1 MKPLVSSI
9 LFLFVSSLAFSQ
21 TKVAEEII
29 VTASQLPETVESTPA
44 AVTVVTREDIDRHAA
59 RDLADVLR
67 EVPGLAI
74 SRSGSPGKAT
84 SLFTRG
90 AASTQ
95 TLVLWNGIPIN
106 NPYFAGYDWGRFST
120 AGVEQVEVVRGP
132 FSALYGSEAMAG
144 VVNVLTTPRGSGL
157 RVELQ
162 AGSHGLRNA
171 LLSGAYVGSTT
182 QVSAA
187 FEHRRDNGFDPND
200 DFRETSG
207 NLFGKWLPSAT
218 FSLGLAARYTSYD
231 LGIPFN
237 VNATGDALVPS
248 LQRRQNGNELQVAV
262 PLQKTVGPL
271 TFDLTLSD
279 SHRRDDFRDPQ
290 DPFGFVN
297 ARTDSTQR
305 RARLSGQAQTAVGTI
320 IAGGE
325 MQRATVD
332 DVSNFGVNLD
342 NNRRDARSF
351 FIEDRWPRATGPASR
366 IELSAGVRYDRFDT
380 FGSQTSPRI
389 GAAWISGPNKWRIA
403 YGEGFRAPS
412 VGELYFP
419 FSGNRDLRAEHTRS
433 AEAGYDA
440 AIGKNGLFS
449 LTLFSSRFRDL
460 IIFDNRSYAFANIGR
475 ARSDGLELGI
485 EEHVTS
491 SVYAALSY
499 TYLHRDEDQSTGQ
512 RLPRRPKHSGS
523 AFLGWR
529 SGAVEVNVA
538 AIHQGVRGDILPV
551 SPYSPATNG
560 AYTTI
565 DVNLQYHAG
574 FLTPFVK
581 LENAGNERYEEVLGY
596 VSPARRVSVGVR
608 YVTPR

>member
-1 MKPLVSSI
+1 MKPLISSI
-9 LFLFVSSLAFSQ
+9 LLLFVSSLAFSQ
-21 TKVAEEII
+21 TKVTEEII

-74 SRSGSPGKAT
+74 SRSGSLGKAT

-95 TLVLWNGIPIN
+95 TLVMWNGIPIN

-157 RVELQ
+157 RGEVQ
-162 AGSHGLRNA
+162 GGSHGLRNA

-187 FEHRRDNGFDPND
+187 FEHRQDDGFDPND

-207 NLFGKWLPSAT
+207 NLFGKWSPSPT

-231 LGIPFN
+231 LGIPFD

-248 LQRRQNGNELQVAV
+248 LQRRQDGNELQVAV
-262 PLQKTVGPL
+262 PLQKTVGPF

-279 SHRRDDFRDPQ
+279 SRRRDDFRDPQ

-305 RARLSGQAQTAVGTI
+305 RVRLSGQAQTAAGTI

-332 DVSNFGVNLD
+332 DMSNFGVNLD
-342 NNRRDARSF
+342 NSRRDARSL
-351 FIEDRWPRATGPASR
+351 FIEDRWRSATGPASR

-380 FGSQTSPRI
+380 FGSQTSPRV

-419 FSGNRDLRAEHTRS
+419 FSGNPNLRAEHTRS

-440 AIGKNGLFS
+440 VIGNGLFS
-449 LTLFSSRFRDL
+449 MTLFSSRFRDL
-460 IIFDNRSYAFANIGR
+460 IVFDNRSYAFGNIGR
-475 ARSDGLELGI
+475 ARSDGIELGI
-485 EEHVTS
+485 EDHLTPAL
-491 SVYAALSY
+491 YAALSY
-499 TYLHRDEDQSTGQ
+499 TNLHRDEDESTGE

-523 AFLGWR
+523 VFVGWR
-529 SGAVEVNVA
+529 SGSLDANVA
-538 AIHQGVRGDILPV
+538 LIHSGARFDLIPIA
-551 SPYSPATNG
+551 PYSRAVNS

-565 DVNLQYHAG
+565 DTNLQIHLG
-574 FLTPFVK
+574 RLTPFAKV
-581 LENAGNERYEEVLGY
+581 ENLRNERYQEVLGF
-596 VSPARRVSVGVR
+596 VSPGRRTIVGLR
-608 YVTPR
+608 FDL